1 MTDPAADKANT
12 RETQQPAR
20 SNRVR
25 GVGSARLMRRL
36 MRDFAHVHIPLAS
49 RTRTLAE
56 LPMFM
61 VWHQRYQKDPAHRW
75 IRSQLEAVAATAA
88 AA

>member
-1 MTDPAADKANT
+1 MHGFA
-12 RETQQPAR
+12 Q
-20 SNRVR
+20 VR
-25 GVGSARLMRRL
+25 
-36 MRDFAHVHIPLAS
+36 IPLAS

-75 IRSQLEAVAATAA
+75 IRAQLESVAATAGA
-88 AA
+88 

>member
-1 MTDPAADKANT
+1 
-12 RETQQPAR
+12 
-20 SNRVR
+20 
-25 GVGSARLMRRL
+25 
-36 MRDFAHVHIPLAS
+36 LAS

-75 IRSQLEAVAATAA
+75 IRSQLETVAATAA
-88 AA
+88 A